1 MVRGQA
7 RSGLSAALQQR
18 YDQCMIAA
26 IALILCCQ
34 LAGEALHLLTG
45 LPLPGPV
52 IGMVLLFGWLKL
64 VPRDYAALKSVSG
77 WLIAN
82 MTIMFIPATLGIV
95 NEGKALSHDGL
106 TLVVAC
112 IGSVILTM
120 IVTYAVFRWVAGP
133 YSPPE
138 GEA

>member
-18 YDQCMIAA
+18 YGQCMIAA
-26 IALILCCQ
+26 IALILGCQ

-64 VPRDYAALKSVSG
+64 VPREYAALKSVSG
-77 WLIAN
+77 WLIA
-82 MTIMFIPATLGIV
+82 MPFSMVATVL
-95 NEGKALSHDGL
+95 
-106 TLVVAC
+106 
-112 IGSVILTM
+112 
-120 IVTYAVFRWVAGP
+120 
-133 YSPPE
+133 PE
-138 GEA
+138 TST